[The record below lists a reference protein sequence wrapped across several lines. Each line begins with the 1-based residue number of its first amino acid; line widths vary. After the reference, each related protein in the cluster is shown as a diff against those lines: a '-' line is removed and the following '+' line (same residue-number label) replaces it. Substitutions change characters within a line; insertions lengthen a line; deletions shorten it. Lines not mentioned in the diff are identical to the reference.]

1 MSIFTSHL
9 SASNGAQLTGSVRL
23 TEEATKAASLNF
35 VKDST
40 TIIAG
45 DNLGSVIFSGRDGG
59 PAIPGQDFIIGAA
72 IAATASANW
81 VSNYQQATNLQFWV
95 QSDEVGDNFDHEA
108 FLTLSGTNG
117 TAQFTGDV
125 ISNNKAI
132 AQAGLQSGVS
142 VDGAYADNGGYPVR
156 VSSNTG
162 DVGIELDASNSSS
175 TTSLL
180 FNYGGNST
188 SGKPGIF
195 VNPGSDADFSIR
207 NEGTAQENGAI
218 MINSTMNS
226 VRIGGGDFGT
236 DAYDGQAALVVSS
249 SQNNRKSWVMVR
261 SRYGEPTTNNSPV
274 LSFDYNST
282 PGNENTGAWNI
293 GVSNLTTETSSP
305 KQLPLRISS
314 EGVASSQLLNRAVA
328 MTIAEGGSN
337 TSVGIGGNSSSTWPA
352 GSQLPRSMTPT
363 GSLHIEHMNTTTNQ
377 LTADLTKANLLLGNS
392 AAGGTS
398 VFSQL
403 AFDVSSDFN
412 PSKHTANITVSKDQ
426 TSSEGH
432 MSFRMYDE
440 SGNDSSTRPR
450 IRIDGQG
457 GIIMLSGSNP
467 ISAGGWPVVNNTNY
481 VVGSNVPSG
490 SLTLLAAKVPGAGGW
505 NAPTLN
511 LVTWGSSTHSSPG
524 ISAGDSLGR
533 IQWWSSDSELSDETE
548 RVGAYIEATASETHD
563 GSTFSVA
570 DLDFYTRNTGEHDP
584 ELRLKIASDG
594 TAGFTGDIVAGNA
607 KLTNIQ
613 NMAGQ
618 NVISTDSSN
627 TNASFSSNITV
638 GATSPGVIYD
648 HNGDPAI
655 SLPGNGK
662 VDLTNSYSGT
672 TAAGLEM
679 NNTNTSLNAGGF
691 IQVSKTVTD
700 ILNGETL
707 GGILFAGAESGVS
720 TTPNASAKIIAVTKE
735 NWNHNVAQGT
745 ELQFHTTDEGATSAL
760 LTAEISRQG
769 VTGSVGGLKLMAGGI
784 ELNGL
789 GVAHI
794 TRGGQ
799 ICNPGLKLLDYSSN
813 DVSVFRV
820 DASDAGHGYTLVYS
834 GSGSGTNN
842 RLELWADDTATGANQ
857 QKIAYSIDNAANMHI
872 HQALLGTDP
881 ADMDE
886 NPSNPALVI
895 AGRRESK
902 VINFEIS
909 SAGASTTY
917 LLPAGFS
924 SSASEIIFTSADQ
937 GSGTVNQWKYAD
949 IMPSDGYIE
958 SITLLGDAGCGPASD
973 VTSSGRMAIE
983 VYRQSAGTQTDLSSL
998 SIYHTWS
1005 VRYGYANGIFGSAAG
1020 TVKTIV
1026 IGDSSTFMVAPGT
1039 RADTA
1044 FLAGDKL
1051 WFSWNPGAT
1060 TTTWKYEDAST
1071 ASGAEWQLKINY
1083 VFDDRNLD
1091 T

>member
-23 TEEATKAASLNF
+23 TEEAAKAASLNF

-40 TIIAG
+40 NITAG

-72 IAATASANW
+72 IAATASATW
-81 VSNYQQATNLQFWV
+81 SSNYQQATDLKFWV
-95 QSDEVGDNFDHEA
+95 QSDAVTDNRFDEEA

-125 ISNNKAI
+125 VFNNRAI
-132 AQAGLQSGVS
+132 AHNGGQFGIS
-142 VDGAYADNGGYPVR
+142 VDGAYADNAGYPVR
-156 VSSNTG
+156 VSSKTG
-162 DVGIELDASNSSS
+162 DVGIELDATNSSA

-180 FNYGGNST
+180 FNYAGNSA

-195 VNPGSDADFSIR
+195 VNPSSNADFSIR

-261 SRYGEPTTNNSPV
+261 SRYGDPTVNNSPV

-282 PGNENTGAWNI
+282 AGSENTGAWNI

-337 TSVGIGGNSSSTWPA
+337 TSVGIGGNSSNTWPA

-450 IRIDGQG
+450 IRVDGQG

-467 ISAGGWPVVNNTNY
+467 ISAGGWPVVNNANY
-481 VVGSNVPSG
+481 VVGSSVPSG

-511 LVTWGSSTHSSPG
+511 LVTWGSATHSSPG
-524 ISAGDSLGR
+524 ISHGDSLGR
-533 IQWWSSDSELSDETE
+533 IQWWSSDSELSSESE

-563 GSTFSVA
+563 GATFSVA
-570 DLDFYTRNTGEHDP
+570 DLDFYTRYRGDANP

-594 TAGFTGDIVAGNA
+594 TAGFTGDISAGNA
-607 KLTNIQ
+607 RLTNIQ
-613 NMAGQ
+613 NQAGQ
-618 NVISTDSSN
+618 NVMSTDPLNSN
-627 TNASFSSNITV
+627 AEFSNDVTVGGEITNTTLVLAGDLQLKGHDIMTTDGTVAVTLTDTTGDVTTGGKLKTDFVVSKSTNITLDAV
-638 GATSPGVIYD
+638 GDIILSADGDNITMDDGQGNTRFEFKLDGTPELDAQDATAKLADVQLY
-648 HNGDPAI
+648 
-655 SLPGNGK
+655 
-662 VDLTNSYSGT
+662 T
-672 TAAGLEM
+672 TAAKERLQKFITDEF
-679 NNTNTSLNAGGF
+679 NISLQVDNSANQITNGTGTGAARRYLFSNLGAKGDKSTDYRRNSRGFEVRNQSTVLNGSTSSTYKWQPPSTSERFEQYNSMAWVCPADLIITGMTISCRGEHKIRPNKFASTAAADVLVSIARARPTHSYILASNAG
-691 IQVSKTVTD
+691 
-700 ILNGETL
+700 
-707 GGILFAGAESGVS
+707 
-720 TTPNASAKIIAVTKE
+720 
-735 NWNHNVAQGT
+735 
-745 ELQFHTTDEGATSAL
+745 TSFL
-760 LTAEISRQG
+760 
-769 VTGSVGGLKLMAGGI
+769 
-784 ELNGL
+784 
-789 GVAHI
+789 
-794 TRGGQ
+794 
-799 ICNPGLKLLDYSSN
+799 
-813 DVSVFRV
+813 
-820 DASDAGHGYTLVYS
+820 SD
-834 GSGSGTNN
+834 
-842 RLELWADDTATGANQ
+842 
-857 QKIAYSIDNAANMHI
+857 
-872 HQALLGTDP
+872 
-881 ADMDE
+881 
-886 NPSNPALVI
+886 
-895 AGRRESK
+895 
-902 VINFEIS
+902 NF
-909 SAGASTTY
+909 
-917 LLPAGFS
+917 
-924 SSASEIIFTSADQ
+924 
-937 GSGTVNQWKYAD
+937 VN
-949 IMPSDGYIE
+949 S
-958 SITLLGDAGCGPASD
+958 
-973 VTSSGRMAIE
+973 
-983 VYRQSAGTQTDLSSL
+983 
-998 SIYHTWS
+998 
-1005 VRYGYANGIFGSAAG
+1005 
-1020 TVKTIV
+1020 
-1026 IGDSSTFMVAPGT
+1026 
-1039 RADTA
+1039 
-1044 FLAGDKL
+1044 AGDKL
-1051 WFSWNPGAT
+1051 LDGNYGVEIGALEPGTGEYFDLSGIGGSMNT
-1060 TTTWKYEDAST
+1060 TLT
-1071 ASGAEWQLKINY
+1071 AGSKIYMALKIIWDSPDDIFYEYSQTGDTTQSNGYVDIGYLNY
-1083 VFDDRNLD
+1083 SIRLSGYYV
-1091 T
+1091 